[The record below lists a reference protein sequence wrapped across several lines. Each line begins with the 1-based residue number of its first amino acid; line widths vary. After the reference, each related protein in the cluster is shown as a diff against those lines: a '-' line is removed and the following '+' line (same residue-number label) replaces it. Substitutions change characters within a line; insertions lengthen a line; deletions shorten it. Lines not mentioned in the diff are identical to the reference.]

1 MVVDLG
7 FPMDKAPSADS
18 LTELREQL
26 DKTDDEI
33 VRLLARRLETVAFIA
48 KAKAERASAIRDT
61 EREREVLARVETLAN
76 SLGISGPLARRIFS
90 EVIDYSVSRQ
100 VASLVDGERSYI
112 TVAYQGQPL
121 TYNELAAEQ
130 YVASR
135 GLTGRFVGLG
145 SLAQVIEQLASGQ
158 VDLAFLPIENT
169 IAGSMNQVYDVL
181 RERDLHIVGE
191 DSFRVELC
199 LAAVAEAPLPALR
212 RIFSHPLALEQC
224 SAFIDSLPQVQTTPF
239 ADSRDAMRAVAEAKD
254 PTLAAIGSPEAAR
267 SHSLVI
273 LRSDI
278 GNQDEILMRCVALAR
293 APVPVEERVA
303 CKTSLILSTRHE
315 KGALLRCMQ
324 VLAEYGLSMTK
335 LESRPRPNRPWEY
348 MFFIDFEGNTS
359 EPRVA
364 TAIEA
369 LRAEALYLK
378 VLGCYPAKARPQAM
392 QPSDVKVAVAHA
404 IEVAPAAAPPK
415 PVKPVSKHYR
425 LADRATRSAD
435 TLVRVGDVLIGGDGF
450 VVIAGPCSVESAE
463 MIEKTAHYVREKG
476 AHILRGGVFK
486 PRTGPYAFQGLG
498 LEGLEM
504 LAAAGRAAG
513 MPIVTEVMAP
523 EQVREVAEKSDM
535 LQIGT
540 RNMQNFA
547 LLNAVGKVDRPVLLK
562 RGLSSTIEEW
572 LAAAEYILAQGNGQV
587 VLCERGIRTF
597 ESATRNTLDLS
608 AVVVLR
614 ERTHL
619 PILVDPSHGT
629 GRRPYVAPMAWAA
642 RACGAHGVSIEVH
655 PEPDKA
661 LSDGDQSLDY
671 VEFARLMEGLGRVR
685 VQTVE
690 GS

>member
-1 MVVDLG
+1 MSNDSS
-7 FPMDKAPSADS
+7 PPSLA
-18 LTELREQL
+18 ELREQL
-26 DKTDDEI
+26 DSTDDEI
-33 VRLLARRLETVAFIA
+33 VRLLARRLEAVGLIA
-48 KAKAERASAIRDT
+48 KAKAEQSTAIRDP
-61 EREREVLARVETLAN
+61 ERERKVLARVETLAT
-76 SLGISGPLARRIFS
+76 SLGISGPLTRKIFADL
-90 EVIDYSVSRQ
+90 IDYSVSRQ
-100 VASLVDGERSYI
+100 VGSLVDSEHSHV

-121 TYNELAAEQ
+121 TYNQLAAEQ
-130 YVASR
+130 YVSGR
-135 GLTGRFVGLG
+135 GLSGHFVGLAT
-145 SLAQVIEQLASGQ
+145 LTQVIEQLVSGQ

-169 IAGSMNQVYDVL
+169 VAGSVNQVYDVL

-191 DSFRVELC
+191 DSFKIELC
-199 LAAVAEAPLPALR
+199 LAAVADVPLPALR

-224 SAFIDSLPQVQTTPF
+224 SAFIDGLPQVQTAPF
-239 ADSRDAMRAVAEAKD
+239 ADSRDAMRAVAESKD

-267 SHSLVI
+267 AQGLVI
-273 LRSDI
+273 VRSGI
-278 GNQDEILMRCVALAR
+278 GNQDEILMRYVALAR
-293 APVPVEERVA
+293 APLPVDERVS

-348 MFFIDFEGNTS
+348 MFFIDFEGNVV

-364 TAIEA
+364 AALEA
-369 LRAEALYLK
+369 LRTEALFLK
-378 VLGCYPAKARPQAM
+378 VLGCYPAKATPQAALASEVR
-392 QPSDVKVAVAHA
+392 PAVEQSAEA
-404 IEVAPAAAPPK
+404 AQVPAPAK
-415 PVKPVSKHYR
+415 PVARASKHYR

-435 TLVRVGDVLIGGDGF
+435 TLVRVGDTLIGGDGF
-450 VVIAGPCSVESAE
+450 VIMAGPCSVESAE
-463 MIEKTAHYVREKG
+463 MIEKTARYVREHG

-498 LEGLEM
+498 LEGLDM
-504 LAAAGRAAG
+504 LAAAGKAAG
-513 MPIVTEVMAP
+513 MPIVTEVMSP
-523 EQVREVAEKSDM
+523 EQVRPVAEKSDM
-535 LQIGT
+535 LQIGA

-562 RGLSSTIEEW
+562 RGMSSTIEEW

-619 PILVDPSHGT
+619 PIIVDPSHGT
-629 GRRPYVAPMAWAA
+629 GRRAYVAPMAWAA
-642 RACGAHGVSIEVH
+642 RACGAHGVSVEVH

-671 VEFARLMEGLGRVR
+671 PEFASLMDGLARVH
-685 VQTVE
+685 V
-690 GS
+690 